1 MTATYGGCDGL
12 IFFIFYCKILKNII
26 SDKDAHPNP
35 CDSNNGGCGSKICS
49 WQLGDEEQKC
59 TAPPKKPAPM
69 PEKGSSVTEWCS
81 TNLHDFYGTDSDV
94 MGYV

>member
-1 MTATYGGCDGL
+1 MSVINFL
-12 IFFIFYCKILKNII
+12 LI
-26 SDKDAHPNP
+26 SDRDAHPNP

-49 WQLGDEEQKC
+49 WRLGDEEQKC

-81 TNLHDFYGTDSDV
+81 TNLHDFYGTDSNV